1 MTPDQPPQTSAA
13 PPVAASGPVV
23 EGSGSGAVGVRRL
36 TPGEFAR
43 EFEGA
48 SRALWCIAAA
58 ITGDRSRAEDVVQ
71 EAALAALQ
79 KLDEFEA
86 GTSYLAWMGRFV
98 RYTALN
104 EARKQRTR
112 AAAPLE
118 DIDVPLREGSRAPDA
133 DRAVS
138 VLGMLSRE
146 QGAFDDHVLQ
156 ALKQLDEVA
165 RACLLL
171 RTVHDMPYKQI
182 AQVLDVPEGTA
193 MSHVHRARQSM
204 RQRLSERPG
213 QPGSTGPLGR
223 GRSA

>member
-1 MTPDQPPQTSAA
+1 
-13 PPVAASGPVV
+13 
-23 EGSGSGAVGVRRL
+23 L
-36 TPGEFAR
+36 TPGEFAQ

-58 ITGDRSRAEDVVQ
+58 ITGDRARAEDVVQ

-118 DIDVPLREGSRAPDA
+118 DVDVPEPMGSTDPES

-138 VLGMLSRE
+138 VMGMLAPQ
-146 QGAFDDHVLQ
+146 QGAFDDKVLK

-171 RTVHDMPYKQI
+171 RTVHDMAYKQI
-182 AQVLDVPEGTA
+182 AQVLEIPEGTA
-193 MSHVHRARQSM
+193 MSHVHRARQVM
-204 RQRLSERPG
+204 RQRLTQEW
-213 QPGSTGPLGR
+213 
-223 GRSA
+223 RSA

>member
-1 MTPDQPPQTSAA
+1 MTPDQPPPRPSSAA
-13 PPVAASGPVV
+13 PPLALSGGGEEGQGGGVGAAR
-23 EGSGSGAVGVRRL
+23 VRRL
-36 TPGEFAR
+36 TPGEFAK

-58 ITGDRSRAEDVVQ
+58 ITGDRARAEDVVQ

-118 DIDVPLREGSRAPDA
+118 GVDVPEPAGSADPEA

-138 VLGMLSRE
+138 ALGTLSPE
-146 QGAFDDHVLQ
+146 QGAFDDKVLK
-156 ALKQLDEVA
+156 ALNQLDEVA

-171 RTVHDMPYKQI
+171 RTVHDMAYKQI
-182 AQVLDVPEGTA
+182 AQILEIPEGTA
-193 MSHVHRARQSM
+193 MSHVHRARQAL
-204 RQRLSERPG
+204 RQRLSQEW
-213 QPGSTGPLGR
+213 
-223 GRSA
+223 RSA